1 MSGSIPVGLGPR
13 PLHPVFGATGTG
25 PDDFDAKDEAR
36 VALAYN
42 VATGQG
48 SEEVW
53 RGLVNLEDP
62 RTKLALSHLDPAA
75 RVDYARALV
84 RDLVKSVPGSSVP
97 FFENSSFRAA
107 GSAGA
112 RGVAD
117 GKVDWSLPD
126 LNKDPDFVKGDIDVF
141 SMNPMDL
148 ARMAQTDKGAKP
160 VGARDGKIDWSLDD
174 LRKDPDFWHLVA
186 NSSISS
192 EELQRLAQEA
202 KAKQNQAARV

>member
-1 MSGSIPVGLGPR
+1 M
-13 PLHPVFGATGTG
+13 
-25 PDDFDAKDEAR
+25 
-36 VALAYN
+36 
-42 VATGQG
+42 
-48 SEEVW
+48 
-53 RGLVNLEDP
+53 
-62 RTKLALSHLDPAA
+62 
-75 RVDYARALV
+75 
-84 RDLVKSVPGSSVP
+84 
-97 FFENSSFRAA
+97 
-107 GSAGA
+107 
-112 RGVAD
+112 AD